1 MLECLIFHY
10 GGSRELLKKPI
21 ENFRKNLHGSLSLYM
36 QSRLASEYTVILA
49 GQQLNSQDLLCSWS
63 LMVEINITEISRTAC
78 NREVTD
84 SRMQISSGEIND
96 QEQLS

>member
-1 MLECLIFHY
+1 MRSKDESVSEMLCVSGLTSWNTGLI
-10 GGSRELLKKPI
+10 
-21 ENFRKNLHGSLSLYM
+21 YM
-36 QSRLASEYTVILA
+36 TLSRLASEYPVILA
-49 GQQLNSQDLLCSWS
+49 GHQLNSQDLLCSWS